1 MKFAVLIVCV
11 SFAPLLADEQLAS
24 HAREAKAA
32 EARHDYKKAI
42 SEYKILARLAP
53 ESPQIR
59 TNLAIALYLDGDS
72 AGALAECQAA
82 SGLAP
87 DLFPPHLFAGL
98 AWFRLGKPDQAEIEL
113 ARAAKIN
120 KSDPV
125 SHLWLGYVHMAQ
137 SRYEPAVNQFKQA
150 LAAQPDEI
158 DALYTLGK
166 AYLEMG
172 RLGVEKLLK
181 VAPDGGRAWQLAAEQ
196 CRMRGDRSK
205 ALELFRGA
213 YQRRPDVAEIRA
225 AIQDLNGRGSGR
237 RSKAG
242 GGRRRRRSFS

>member
-1 MKFAVLIVCV
+1 MKFAVLIVCAL
-11 SFAPLLADEQLAS
+11 FTPPLADDQLAA

-32 EARHDYKKAI
+32 EVRHDYKTAAA
-42 SEYKILARLAP
+42 EYRALTRLVP
-53 ESPQIR
+53 DRPQIR

-82 SGLAP
+82 SGLAS

-113 ARAAKIN
+113 ARAIQIN
-120 KSDPV
+120 KSDAVP
-125 SHLWLGYVHMAQ
+125 HLWLGYVHMAQ
-137 SRYEPAVNQFKQA
+137 SRYELAVDQLKQA
-150 LAAQPDEI
+150 LTAQPDDI

-172 RLGVEKLLK
+172 RLGVENLLE

-196 CRMRGDRSK
+196 CRMRGDRSM
-205 ALELFRGA
+205 ALEL
-213 YQRRPDVAEIRA
+213 
-225 AIQDLNGRGSGR
+225 
-237 RSKAG
+237 
-242 GGRRRRRSFS
+242 